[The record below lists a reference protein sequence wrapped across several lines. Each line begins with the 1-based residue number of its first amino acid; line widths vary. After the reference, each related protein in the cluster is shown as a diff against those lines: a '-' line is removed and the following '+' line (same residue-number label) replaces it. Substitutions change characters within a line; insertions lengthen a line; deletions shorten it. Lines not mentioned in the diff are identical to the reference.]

1 MWYGASLFAL
11 SLLLPVFVNSN
22 SLCLV
27 SLLTRALE
35 ESEVAV
41 LLDACVRLVVMNTLR
56 AVPIYLGAMTLAD
69 VMRRGQRGAGQ
80 TGGAGAQSERKAVVI
95 KRVWGTF
102 GYILVPVCV
111 VPLVYWLI
119 QQIYGITY
127 DFRMPA
133 VLSILAVVATLG
145 ISGTRVTR
153 SRWKAVVIV
162 TELLFG
168 FQWLDIVPFLTGLG
182 FGHGELSWDVKAAAE
197 VLGAAPLLNTFAL
210 IIASAFIAN
219 GVITAKFM
227 VDYHEL
233 LRLSE
238 VERARSVEIER
249 MKSEAALARN
259 YREMHA
265 LMHDLRTPLTTIQGL
280 ASAMA
285 DFPSGSP
292 VVGRHARQIS
302 LAADRMDMMIR
313 ELMSGGFMRRLSGRE
328 VADRLAAH
336 LPEEKT
342 GGRVRIEVG
351 EALPDVMANEVR
363 LVRALTNLT
372 DNAIDAGAKSVT
384 VRFDRCGDDLSI
396 IVTDDGEGMSADVLE
411 RCFEEGYSTKGS
423 TGMGLAFVRQVVTEH
438 GGTVT
443 IASSEGLGTRCRIVL
458 PGADRAMA
466 HESQLVECDAGCPQA
481 RGS

>member
-1 MWYGASLFAL
+1 
-11 SLLLPVFVNSN
+11 
-22 SLCLV
+22 LV
-27 SLLTRALE
+27 ARALE

-41 LLDACVRLVVMNTLR
+41 LLDACVRLVVMNTIR

-69 VMRRGQRGAGQ
+69 VLRRGRMGAAGDRPGGG
-80 TGGAGAQSERKAVVI
+80 GGALSGRKAVVV
-95 KRVWGTF
+95 KRAWGAF

-153 SRWKAVVIV
+153 SRWKAAVIV

-168 FQWLDIVPFLTGLG
+168 FQWLDVVPFLTGLG

-280 ASAMA
+280 ASTMA

-292 VVGRHARQIS
+292 AVGRHARQIS
-302 LAADRMDMMIR
+302 LAAERMDMMIR

-328 VADRLAAH
+328 VADRLAAQ

-342 GGRVRIEVG
+342 GGRVRMEVDD
-351 EALPDVMANEVR
+351 ALPEVMANEVR

-372 DNAIDAGAKSVT
+372 DNAIDAGARSVT
-384 VRFDRCGDDLSI
+384 VRFHRRGNDLAI
-396 IVTDDGEGMSADVLE
+396 VVTDDGRGMSADVLE

-423 TGMGLAFVRQVVTEH
+423 TGMGLAFVKQVVTEH
-438 GGTVT
+438 GGSVT
-443 IASSEGLGTRCRIVL
+443 IESSEGLGTCCSIVV
-458 PGADRAMA
+458 PGVCGAT
-466 HESQLVECDAGCPQA
+466 SNKSGQVECDAGCPQA